1 MDLGSILGPKMLNN
15 GPQGGCGSGLGGVGD
30 ALGWED
36 IQKHEKTFFL
46 GAPWGSILGP
56 KIQKAAKENEYG
68 YLLSP
73 WGSLGAQKSRFE
85 EGLR

>member
-36 IQKHEKTFFL
+36 LKKHESTEFW
-46 GAPWGSILGP
+46 GALRGSILGP
-56 KIQKAAKENEYG
+56 KIKKTAK
-68 YLLSP
+68 
-73 WGSLGAQKSRFE
+73 
-85 EGLR
+85 